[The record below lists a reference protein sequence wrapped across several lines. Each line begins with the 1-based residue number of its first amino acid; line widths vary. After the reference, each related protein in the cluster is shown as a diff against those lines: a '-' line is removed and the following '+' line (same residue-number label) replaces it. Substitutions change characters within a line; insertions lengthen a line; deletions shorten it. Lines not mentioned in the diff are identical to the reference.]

1 MYMKYPIAIMLL
13 IFLAGCTNID
23 FFGQDVLKI
32 QVNSEAEGPKD
43 IMVISDIETI
53 PRSPVLPGQEV
64 RLFFT
69 VENRDDTKEAK
80 NVKVELFN
88 PSSFKNP
95 QCLTCD
101 FGSILP
107 GGQEQVQII
116 MTAPSEG
123 DIAGVKLETDLNFRV
138 TYRYETSTIME
149 TLIVNMGEILA
160 RQRQGESVT
169 LERNNKMGSG
179 PVRVEGE
186 IKGVPYVL
194 ANQKDKQAGIF
205 IFTVKNIGDKGK
217 GTLVNGTI
225 EPCTAGGQC
234 VGIFFPNALGTLK
247 CPNDNCGKFVCFP
260 YSGPGPV
267 PGTVCIN
274 KDPIELFKGESS
286 PYRFDIVNSPDI
298 PEPFRTHNV
307 RADVAYDYELRG
319 SVHIIVNPLQ
329 NV

>member
-1 MYMKYPIAIMLL
+1 MKYYPVFAAL
-13 IFLAGCTNID
+13 ILLAGCTNLNI
-23 FFGQDVLKI
+23 FGGDVLKI
-32 QVNSEAEGPKD
+32 EVKSEAEGPKD
-43 IMVISDIETI
+43 ILVINDIETI

-64 RLFFT
+64 RLFFNI
-69 VENRDDTKEAK
+69 ENRDDTKEAK

-88 PSSFKNP
+88 PSSFKNA
-95 QCLTCD
+95 QCLPTCD
-101 FGSILP
+101 FTSILP

-149 TLIVNMGEILA
+149 TLIVNMNEILA
-160 RQRQGESVT
+160 RQRQGQSVT
-169 LERNNKMGSG
+169 LERNNIMGSG

-194 ANQKDKQAGIF
+194 AGQPGDKQAGIF
-205 IFTVKNIGDKGK
+205 VFTVKNIGDKGK
-217 GTLVNGTI
+217 GTLVNGKI
-225 EPCTAGGQC
+225 EPCTEGGQC
-234 VGIFFPNALGTLK
+234 VGIFFPSALGALK
-247 CPNDNCGKFVCFP
+247 CPNDNCGKFTCFA

-274 KDPIELFKGESS
+274 KEPIELFKGESS
-286 PYRFDIVNSPDI
+286 PFRFDIVNSPNI
-298 PEPFRTHNV
+298 PEPFRTHSI